1 MKWEDRGRSRNL
13 EDRRGRGGVG
23 RGVGRAGGAI
33 PLGIG
38 GLILVFAIS
47 AITGV
52 DILSLLGMGSA
63 PTSAPPSQQE
73 LQAEEE
79 QVRFVSFV
87 LDDVQGYWQQTFQQ
101 SGLQYPAATLV
112 LYRDAVESGCGVAP
126 AATGPFYCPTD
137 QNVYLDLSFFDQ
149 LSTRYGAP
157 GEFAQAYVIAHELG
171 HHVQNVLGTLAMSQ
185 RSQQTEPG
193 SANEMS
199 VATELQADCY
209 AGIWAAHADAQ
220 GIMERGDLEAG
231 LTAAAAVGDD
241 TLAQRSGRIPN
252 QETFT
257 HGSADQRTSWFAT
270 GFDTGDPNAC
280 DTFAQGF

>member
-1 MKWEDRGRSRNL
+1 MKWEDRGRSPNL
-13 EDRRGRGGVG
+13 DDRRARGGAGRGLG
-23 RGVGRAGGAI
+23 GGAI

-38 GLILVFAIS
+38 GIVLLFALS
-47 AITGV
+47 AITGI
-52 DILSLLGMGSA
+52 DLLSLFGLGGA

-87 LDDVQGYWQQTFQQ
+87 LDDVQGFWQETFVQ
-101 SGLQYPAATLV
+101 SGIDYPASTLV

-137 QNVYLDLSFFDQ
+137 LNVYLDLSFYDQ
-149 LSTRYGAP
+149 LRSRYGAP
-157 GEFAQAYVIAHELG
+157 GDFAQAYVLAHELG
-171 HHVQNVLGTLAMSQ
+171 HHVQNALGTLAMSQ
-185 RSQQTEPG
+185 RSQQTQPG
-193 SANEMS
+193 SANQLS

-209 AGIWAAHADAQ
+209 AGAWAASAAAR
-220 GIMERGDLEAG
+220 GIMEVGDLEEG
-231 LTAAAAVGDD
+231 LNAAAAVGDD
-241 TLAQRSGRIPN
+241 TLAQRTGRIPN

-257 HGSADQRTSWFAT
+257 HGSAEQRSRWFHT
-270 GFDTGDPNAC
+270 GYETGDPNAC